1 MEKRTLW
8 IITAACLMSIF
19 STVGGPDTAYALPP
33 NRADY
38 DAFPPFIVNTPPPL
52 VMLVMGRNHKMFY
65 EAYNDASDLD
75 EDGKID
81 VGYKPD
87 NIDYYGYFDSFKS
100 YKYNATSGQF
110 DPVAV

>member
-8 IITAACLMSIF
+8 IIIAACFLNMLGA
-19 STVGGPDTAYALPP
+19 VCGPDTAEALPP
-33 NRADY
+33 DRATY
-38 DAFPPFIVNTPPPL
+38 DAFPPFMTNTPPPL

-100 YKYNATSGQF
+100 YSYNASSG
-110 DPVAV
+110 